1 MPEEYE
7 STGSRKRRVIH
18 WNPEAGREPVGRRW
32 TWWRILAWGLGGSL
46 GLLLVAGVLI
56 RGAKLVFGPGLFAPR
71 PAVTGIVA
79 SETTVADA
87 SSQFISRAKAEQ
99 VHELAL
105 KSLRELRRL
114 PTDHPV
120 QLQQMILMEK
130 ALNEGEA
137 LLARHE
143 FARAHQILEGLKRDT
158 DAFSENVK
166 AKGEARKAYDAIL
179 LRIKDLEIARSLA
192 PGSLEAAFD
201 AAGAGR
207 QLLTDGN
214 FSGAKKIFDGA
225 FAELRKA
232 EQVLADHVR
241 ENLLLGQRA
250 LAKGDKAPAQA
261 AFRAALEKSPGNEA
275 ALAGLKRAETID
287 RVHALLQEAG
297 RLEQAARYAEAGEA
311 FRKAFAL
318 DGLSAVAQ
326 EGQARTARLDKESK
340 YASAKSAAEAAAVVK
355 DWSKAIA
362 ECQAALRV
370 YPQKAE
376 VQALLKSA
384 RDSAHRE
391 AVQKALARGVDHE
404 KSYQW
409 KEARDAY
416 AETLALE
423 PNQAEAKEGYTRA
436 GTVIRALLQYEK
448 YIESA
453 DQLAKKADF
462 QGAIRRFNQ
471 AMEVKPA
478 YLENSE
484 SVQQLHSLLMAQNKA
499 VEVSFSSDGD
509 TWVSI
514 NNFRAPKKFD
524 SEVVKMM
531 PGDYRITGRRKGYRD
546 VDILLQVRSD
556 VTPPKVNVV
565 CTVENPKT

>member
-1 MPEEYE
+1 
-7 STGSRKRRVIH
+7 V
-18 WNPEAGREPVGRRW
+18 
-32 TWWRILAWGLGGSL
+32 GGSV
-46 GLLLVAGVLI
+46 GLLVLAGLLI
-56 RGAKLVFGPGLFAPR
+56 RGAKLVFGPDMFAPR
-71 PAVTGIVA
+71 AEVAVA
-79 SETTVADA
+79 APSATTVADA

-105 KSLRELRRL
+105 KSLRELRRM
-114 PTDHPV
+114 PSDHPL

-143 FARAHQILEGLKRDT
+143 FARAHQVLEGLKRDT

-192 PGSLEAAFD
+192 PGSLEAAFE

-214 FSGAKKIFDGA
+214 FTGAKKVFDGA

-232 EQVLADHVR
+232 ELALADHVR
-241 ENLLLGQRA
+241 ESLLAGQRA
-250 LAKGDKAPAQA
+250 LAKGDKPAAQL
-261 AFRAALEKSPGNEA
+261 AFRAALEKSPGNDV

-287 RVHALLQEAG
+287 RVHTLLQEAAK
-297 RLEQAARYAEAGEA
+297 LEQAGRYADSGEA

-326 EGQARTARLDKESK
+326 EGQARTARLDKD
-340 YASAKSAAEAAAVVK
+340 AKHAAAKAAADAALAAK
-355 DWSKAIA
+355 DWPKAIA
-362 ECQAALRV
+362 EYQAALKI
-370 YPQKAE
+370 YPQKPDI
-376 VQALLKSA
+376 QALLKSA

-391 AVQKALARGVDHE
+391 AVQKALARGVEHE
-404 KSYQW
+404 KVFQW

-423 PNQAEAKEGYTRA
+423 PNQVEAKEGYTRA

-453 DQLAKKADF
+453 EQLAKKADF
-462 QGAIRRFNQ
+462 QGGIRRFNQ

-484 SVQQLHSLLMAQNKA
+484 RVQQLHALLMAQNKP
-499 VEVSFSSDGD
+499 VEVTFSSDGD

-524 SEVVKMM
+524 SEVIKMM
-531 PGDYRITGRRKGYRD
+531 PGDYQITGRRKGYRD
-546 VDILLQVRSD
+546 VEIILQVRSD

-565 CTVENPKT
+565 CTVENAKT

>member
-1 MPEEYE
+1 MPEEPE
-7 STGSRKRRVIH
+7 STGNRKRRVIH
-18 WNPEAGREPVGRRW
+18 WNPEAGREPVRRPW
-32 TWWRILAWGLGGSL
+32 TWGRIVAWTVGGSV
-46 GLLLVAGVLI
+46 GLLVLAGLLI
-56 RGAKLVFGPGLFAPR
+56 RGAKLVFGPDMFAPR
-71 PAVTGIVA
+71 AEVAVA
-79 SETTVADA
+79 APSATTVADA

-105 KSLRELRRL
+105 KSLRELRRM
-114 PTDHPV
+114 PSDHPL

-143 FARAHQILEGLKRDT
+143 FARAHQVLEGLKRDT

-192 PGSLEAAFD
+192 PGSLEAAFE

-214 FSGAKKIFDGA
+214 FTGAKKVFDGA

-232 EQVLADHVR
+232 ELALADHVR
-241 ENLLLGQRA
+241 ESLLAGQRA
-250 LAKGDKAPAQA
+250 LAKGDKPAAQL
-261 AFRAALEKSPGNEA
+261 AFRAALEKSPGNDV

-287 RVHALLQEAG
+287 RVHTLLQEAAK
-297 RLEQAARYAEAGEA
+297 LEQAGRYADSGEA

-326 EGQARTARLDKESK
+326 EGQARTARLDKD
-340 YASAKSAAEAAAVVK
+340 AKHAAAKAAADAALAAK
-355 DWSKAIA
+355 DWPKAIA
-362 ECQAALRV
+362 EYQAALKI
-370 YPQKAE
+370 YPQKPDI
-376 VQALLKSA
+376 QALLKSA

-391 AVQKALARGVDHE
+391 AVQKALARGVEHE
-404 KSYQW
+404 KVFQW

-423 PNQAEAKEGYTRA
+423 PNQVEAKEGYTRA

-453 DQLAKKADF
+453 EQLAKKADF
-462 QGAIRRFNQ
+462 QGGIRRFNQ

-484 SVQQLHSLLMAQNKA
+484 RVQQLHALLMAQNKP
-499 VEVSFSSDGD
+499 VEVTFSSDGD

-524 SEVVKMM
+524 SEVIKMM
-531 PGDYRITGRRKGYRD
+531 PGDYQITGRRKGYRD
-546 VDILLQVRSD
+546 VEIILQVRSD

-565 CTVENPKT
+565 CTVENAKT